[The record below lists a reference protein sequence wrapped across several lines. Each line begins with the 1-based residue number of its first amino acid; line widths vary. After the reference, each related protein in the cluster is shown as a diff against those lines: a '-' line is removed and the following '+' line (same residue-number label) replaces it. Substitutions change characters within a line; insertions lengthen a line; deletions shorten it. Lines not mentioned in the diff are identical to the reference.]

1 MNIPNRRLR
10 TASLFALTVG
20 LLAPGAAFAM
30 QDEGKPGTPP
40 ATERPQRDRSR
51 GGDVQNPPRTPPEGV
66 QRGEG
71 RGQGR
76 GEGRPGDPNR
86 PAGRPAGGPPWLP
99 ILQQL
104 DLSDAQKAL
113 IEPMIEE
120 FRKSEQKFREEVMP
134 KVQELQQ
141 AQRERMRSG
150 EATERDPEIARQT
163 QELMAKRPKAEDLQ
177 KKVMAQLTPDQQAA
191 FKAKME
197 EMEKRMR
204 ERREARRGE
213 GAGEGTEGRPS
224 GRPGT
229 GDAPTRGRG
238 GDAPQR
244 GRQGGGQGGQGT
256 DPTRD
261 GAPQR

>member
-1 MNIPNRRLR
+1 MTNPNRCLR
-10 TASLFALTVG
+10 TASLFVLSVG

-40 ATERPQRDRSR
+40 PTERPQRDRSR
-51 GGDVQNPPRTPPEGV
+51 DGTVQNPPRTPPEGV

-71 RGQGR
+71 RGAGR

-104 DLSDAQKAL
+104 ELSDAQKAL
-113 IEPMIEE
+113 IDPMIEE

-141 AQRERMRSG
+141 SQRERMRSG

-177 KKVMAQLTPDQQAA
+177 KKIMAQLTPDQQAA
-191 FKAKME
+191 FKSKME

-213 GAGEGTEGRPS
+213 GPAGTQEGRPA
-224 GRPGT
+224 GRPGA
-229 GDAPTRGRG
+229 GDAPTRG

-244 GRQGGGQGGQGT
+244 GRQGGGQGGGQGT

>member
-1 MNIPNRRLR
+1 MNNPNRCLR
-10 TASLFALTVG
+10 TASLFALTLG
-20 LLAPGAAFAM
+20 LLASGAAYAF

-40 ATERPQRDRSR
+40 PTERPQRDRSR

-71 RGQGR
+71 RGAGR

-104 DLSDAQKAL
+104 ELSDAQKAL
-113 IEPMIEE
+113 IDPMIEE

-141 AQRERMRSG
+141 LQRERMRGG

-163 QELMAKRPKAEDLQ
+163 QELMAKRPKPEDLQ
-177 KKVMAQLTPDQQAA
+177 KKIMAQLTPDQQAA
-191 FKAKME
+191 FKAKVE
-197 EMEKRMR
+197 ELEQRIR
-204 ERREARRGE
+204 ERRESRRGE
-213 GAGEGTEGRPS
+213 APAGAQEGRPA

-229 GDAPTRGRG
+229 GDAPIRGRG
-238 GDAPQR
+238 GDTPER
-244 GRQGGGQGGQGT
+244 RRQGRG
-256 DPTRD
+256 
-261 GAPQR
+261 